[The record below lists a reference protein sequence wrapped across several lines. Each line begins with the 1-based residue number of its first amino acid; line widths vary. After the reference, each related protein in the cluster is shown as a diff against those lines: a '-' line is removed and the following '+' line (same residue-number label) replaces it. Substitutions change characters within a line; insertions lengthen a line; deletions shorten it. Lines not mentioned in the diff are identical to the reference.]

1 MTQLDL
7 NLLVALDVLLEEQS
21 VGGAARRLH
30 LSEPAMSRTLGRI
43 RRALGDPV
51 LVRAGRRMVPTPHAL
66 AVRAEVSAVVERARA
81 LFAPGRDVDLRTVE
95 RTFTILGHD
104 TVAAAC
110 GAALLRRAAAEAPG
124 VRIRF
129 LAESHVDVPF
139 LREGTADLE
148 VGVVD
153 TVAPEVH
160 VEALH
165 EDRMVAVVRPGH
177 PLFAAFGGGDDDP
190 TYGSYYGESSSY
202 GDSSFGGSYGDS
214 PDVTD
219 FLFPDVDRAGSLI
232 GPLQAWLVIVVL
244 ALIAG
249 CVAAQR
255 GQFARAVGAE
265 LSPERFPD
273 AAGDPAERAEGP
285 RFQRLKERIRLEQ
298 HAPLVMYHEKRP
310 FCGAGVAYETWVLAV
325 ELRPDETK
333 KEQLP
338 LNNRAV
344 LERIRP
350 LLEQLRLPSEFAG
363 HTVRDRLRWLE
374 IDECVFLPAEGLR
387 RREEAPYHPGAF
399 EEHRARAVEEGAEK
413 RRHFLR
419 IRVGGWEEELV
430 VTVFVR
436 VHTQGRML
444 MLEIAP
450 HVLLPVRED
459 FKDADRAAHNYR
471 HNNVLGKA
479 AWAVA
484 RVPGSAARSLA
495 TLGRGVGY
503 VWKLLTGGYAGALPD
518 GPALSVR
525 ELGSMDE
532 GSTFQEMDAYRYL
545 RSVQDRVAHGV
556 LTALAE
562 SGYQTGEFVQKIVN
576 ISSGGV
582 HVEGGVHGS
591 TFAAGKYA
599 TASSGTAGA
608 GVASQKGS
616 GSNGNG

>member
-1 MTQLDL
+1 MSTAFVPQ
-7 NLLVALDVLLEEQS
+7 QPQPTS
-21 VGGAARRLH
+21 GGAPPASAPPGPATPPHASEATRLLCAGTYLDSDYRDRVIEQLHLNEQRIVAPSLGLDAARVLAHALRARRQEL
-30 LSEPAMSRTLGRI
+30 LWAGLILGLWVIGLPLTGGLLFVFLGPGMMLAAASWIRGKSANPPLYRRVPAFFVRWWGR
-43 RRALGDPV
+43 V
-51 LVRAGRRMVPTPHAL
+51 
-66 AVRAEVSAVVERARA
+66 
-81 LFAPGRDVDLRTVE
+81 LFA
-95 RTFTILGHD
+95 TFLIL
-104 TVAAAC
+104 
-110 GAALLRRAAAEAPG
+110 AL
-124 VRIRF
+124 
-129 LAESHVDVPF
+129 
-139 LREGTADLE
+139 
-148 VGVVD
+148 VV
-153 TVAPEVH
+153 
-160 VEALH
+160 
-165 EDRMVAVVRPGH
+165 
-177 PLFAAFGGGDDDP
+177 AFGGGDD
-190 TYGSYYGESSSY
+190 GSSSY
-202 GDSSFGGSYGDS
+202 GDSGSFGDSYGYGDS
-214 PDVTD
+214 TGPSDLLLPDFDGVSG
-219 FLFPDVDRAGSLI
+219 LM
-232 GPLQAWLVIVVL
+232 GPLQAWLVVVVF

-255 GQFARAVGAE
+255 GQFARAMGAE
-265 LSPERFPD
+265 LSPQRFPD
-273 AAGDPAERAEGP
+273 AAGDPAERAEGQ
-285 RFQRLKERIRLEQ
+285 RFQRLKQRIRIEQ

-310 FCGAGVAYETWVLAV
+310 FCGAGAAYETWVLAV

-344 LERIRP
+344 LEKIRP

-387 RREEAPYHPGAF
+387 RREEAPYHPQAF
-399 EEHRARAVEEGAEK
+399 EDHRARAVEEGAEK

-436 VHTQGRML
+436 IHTQGRML

-459 FKDADRAAHNYR
+459 FKDADRTAHTYR
-471 HNNVLGKA
+471 HNNVIGKA

-484 RVPGSAARSLA
+484 RVPGSAARSLV

-503 VWKLLTGGYAGALPD
+503 AWKLLTGGYAGALPD

-525 ELGSMDE
+525 ELGSVDE
-532 GSTFQEMDAYRYL
+532 GSRFQEMDVYRYL

-576 ISSGGV
+576 INNGV

-591 TFAAGKYA
+591 TFAAGSHA
-599 TASSGTAGA
+599 TAFSTTGGAGTA
-608 GVASQKGS
+608 QKGTS
-616 GSNGNG
+616 GNDNG

>member
-1 MTQLDL
+1 MPQQPQPAQGGTPPAAAPPGPPTPPHASEATRLLCAGTYLDSGYRDRVIEQLHL
-7 NLLVALDVLLEEQS
+7 NEQRIVAPSLGLD
-21 VGGAARRLH
+21 AARIL
-30 LSEPAMSRTLGRI
+30 A
-43 RRALGDPV
+43 
-51 LVRAGRRMVPTPHAL
+51 HAL
-66 AVRAEVSAVVERARA
+66 RARRQE
-81 LFAPGRDVDLRTVE
+81 LLWSGL
-95 RTFTILGHD
+95 ILGLWVIGLPL
-104 TVAAAC
+104 TGGLLFVFLGPSLMLAASSWIRGK
-110 GAALLRRAAAEAPG
+110 GANPPLYRRLPAFFMRWWGRLTFAMFLVLAL
-124 VRIRF
+124 
-129 LAESHVDVPF
+129 
-139 LREGTADLE
+139 
-148 VGVVD
+148 VV
-153 TVAPEVH
+153 
-160 VEALH
+160 
-165 EDRMVAVVRPGH
+165 
-177 PLFAAFGGGDDDP
+177 AFGGGDD
-190 TYGSYYGESSSY
+190 SSSY
-202 GDSSFGGSYGDS
+202 GDSSSFGDSYGYGGSYSSYDDS
-214 PDVTD
+214 PSLSDL
-219 FLFPDVDRAGSLI
+219 LFPDFDGAAALI
-232 GPLQAWLVIVVL
+232 GPAQAWLVVVVFV
-244 ALIAG
+244 LIAL

-273 AAGDPAERAEGP
+273 AAGDPAERAEGQ
-285 RFQRLKERIRLEQ
+285 RFQRLKQRIRTEQ

-310 FCGAGVAYETWVLAV
+310 FCGAGAAYETWVLAV
-325 ELRPDETK
+325 ELRPDATK

-387 RREEAPYHPGAF
+387 RREEAPYHPQAF

-419 IRVGGWEEELV
+419 VRVGGWEEELV

-459 FKDADRAAHNYR
+459 FKDADRAAHTYR
-471 HNNVLGKA
+471 HNNVVGKA

-484 RVPGSAARSLA
+484 RVPGSAARSLV
-495 TLGRGVGY
+495 TLGRGVRY
-503 VWKLLTGGYAGALPD
+503 AWKLLTGGYAGALPD

-582 HVEGGVHGS
+582 NVEGGIHGS
-591 TFAAGKYA
+591 TFAMGSHA
-599 TASSGTAGA
+599 TANSTTSPAGA
-608 GVASQKGS
+608 GTASQKGS